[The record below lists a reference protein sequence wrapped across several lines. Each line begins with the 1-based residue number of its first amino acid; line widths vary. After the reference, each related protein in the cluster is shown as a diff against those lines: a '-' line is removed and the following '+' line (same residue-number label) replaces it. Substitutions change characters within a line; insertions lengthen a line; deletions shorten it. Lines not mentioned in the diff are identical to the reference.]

1 MKDIASQVLKKDS
14 LIKGTL
20 ILAAAALTARFLGL
34 FQRVPLD
41 YMLGKDGQLAFAV
54 ANQVYLLLLVVAT
67 GGIPSAISKMVSQRY
82 ALGRPEEARRI
93 YKAALLFGAVTGLLL
108 ATAMF
113 ILAPVYTDIVKKPIA
128 DLAVRAIAPALLL
141 FPIIAMMRGY
151 FQGRQFMAAGGISQI
166 IEQILRVIGGIG
178 IALIVLAWGWG
189 DAWGAAAVTFGSVFG
204 SIGAFVV
211 MVYFGRKLRRQ
222 DLAEQARKGGANLR
236 SQQGSGSEL
245 RFRSIYKEI
254 FSMSIPA
261 VVTAMTVQ
269 FLYTFDSTLFIR
281 LTERF
286 YDLETA
292 THVFAD
298 YTIKAMSLAG
308 IPPILAIALG
318 ASIIPVISSAFSVGN
333 MNEVQRQSSLV
344 MRIVCFTGVPIAML
358 LTVAS
363 FSVTGF
369 LFQSPSGSSTVAL
382 LTVGTIFQITMMTT
396 NSILYGLGRP
406 KTPMY
411 HTFFGLA
418 LKVVFSI
425 ALAPFL
431 GVYGLIIAS
440 SICFIV
446 ITLMNVRTINR
457 IVKLNVLG
465 RRWVKYIIA
474 VAVSALAGWGAEN
487 GILAWTDGWADKL
500 SYMVAGIVTAAVVG
514 ALYLALLAALRVIT
528 PEDIRSFPGPLRKLL
543 TKVLKPF
550 YRKAL

>member
-1 MKDIASQVLKKDS
+1 
-14 LIKGTL
+14 
-20 ILAAAALTARFLGL
+20 
-34 FQRVPLD
+34 
-41 YMLGKDGQLAFAV
+41 
-54 ANQVYLLLLVVAT
+54 
-67 GGIPSAISKMVSQRY
+67 
-82 ALGRPEEARRI
+82 
-93 YKAALLFGAVTGLLL
+93 
-108 ATAMF
+108 
-113 ILAPVYTDIVKKPIA
+113 
-128 DLAVRAIAPALLL
+128 
-141 FPIIAMMRGY
+141 
-151 FQGRQFMAAGGISQI
+151 
-166 IEQILRVIGGIG
+166 
-178 IALIVLAWGWG
+178 
-189 DAWGAAAVTFGSVFG
+189 
-204 SIGAFVV
+204 
-211 MVYFGRKLRRQ
+211 
-222 DLAEQARKGGANLR
+222 
-236 SQQGSGSEL
+236 
-245 RFRSIYKEI
+245 
-254 FSMSIPA
+254 
-261 VVTAMTVQ
+261 
-269 FLYTFDSTLFIR
+269 
-281 LTERF
+281 
-286 YDLETA
+286 
-292 THVFAD
+292 
-298 YTIKAMSLAG
+298 
-308 IPPILAIALG
+308 
-318 ASIIPVISSAFSVGN
+318 
-333 MNEVQRQSSLV
+333 
-344 MRIVCFTGVPIAML
+344 
-358 LTVAS
+358 
-363 FSVTGF
+363 
-369 LFQSPSGSSTVAL
+369 STVAL

-457 IVKLNVLG
+457 IVKLNVLA